1 MKRITIPMPK
11 KVAIALQ
18 ISFIYFILGVL
29 WILTSDRLAVI
40 FSQWVP
46 LEKLQTYKGI
56 FYILISAIVV
66 YLLVHQ
72 SYKKLRL
79 REREYYSL
87 VQDQSDMIIRWQPQG
102 NCLFAN
108 NAFLSFFNLK
118 YSEMLGKDI
127 EEVYP
132 YENNLDKDQFYSQF
146 SQENPILKH
155 ESVIQMPDNKSKHI
169 EWTIHA
175 FFNHDGRL
183 TELQSVGRDIT
194 EHKKTQYLLKKSEEQ
209 LELALEGGSIGL
221 WDYFPKSDRMEVNYR
236 LISLLGYKEEE
247 IKDSFQ
253 FWISMIHPDDL
264 DGTMNCLTSHIK
276 GEIPSFDVLHRVR
289 HKNGFW
295 LWVLSR
301 GKVLE
306 WNDKGEASRIC
317 GIIIDQTQSKE
328 QELQRCISEKLHREL
343 IENMSTAVVVC
354 KVAKEGTEFII
365 EELNP
370 AAEKSA
376 QLDFAEVKGRS
387 IVEVLPGLI
396 PMGIYH
402 VLQEVNSTGIPQKVI
417 NSKYV
422 DDRLSLIIDY
432 YAFKLQSGEIVVV
445 YEDITEWMHSKEEIK
460 KLNRDL
466 EKRVQERTIQLESTN
481 QELQSFAYSVS
492 HDLRAP
498 LRAIIGFSEA
508 VIEDYAALLPES
520 GVGYLNRVAS
530 EGKRMSLLIDDL
542 LKLSRMN
549 RHDIQFQSCNLSE
562 IVQVAVERI
571 NGYYRE
577 KMPDIERIINIQEN
591 VVAKADLNLLTQAI
605 ENIVDNAF
613 KFTSKNPIPWISF
626 SCSIKDDR
634 RIYCF
639 EDNGVGFDM
648 HYSDKVFSPFQ
659 RLHSVK
665 EFEGSGIGLSI
676 VKRVIVKHG
685 GRIWCESEIGK
696 GTKIFFTLGDFD
708 F

>member
-1 MKRITIPMPK
+1 
-11 KVAIALQ
+11 
-18 ISFIYFILGVL
+18 
-29 WILTSDRLAVI
+29 
-40 FSQWVP
+40 
-46 LEKLQTYKGI
+46 
-56 FYILISAIVV
+56 
-66 YLLVHQ
+66 
-72 SYKKLRL
+72 
-79 REREYYSL
+79 
-87 VQDQSDMIIRWQPQG
+87 
-102 NCLFAN
+102 
-108 NAFLSFFNLK
+108 
-118 YSEMLGKDI
+118 
-127 EEVYP
+127 
-132 YENNLDKDQFYSQF
+132 
-146 SQENPILKH
+146 
-155 ESVIQMPDNKSKHI
+155 
-169 EWTIHA
+169 
-175 FFNHDGRL
+175 
-183 TELQSVGRDIT
+183 
-194 EHKKTQYLLKKSEEQ
+194 
-209 LELALEGGSIGL
+209 
-221 WDYFPKSDRMEVNYR
+221 
-236 LISLLGYKEEE
+236 
-247 IKDSFQ
+247 
-253 FWISMIHPDDL
+253 
-264 DGTMNCLTSHIK
+264 
-276 GEIPSFDVLHRVR
+276 
-289 HKNGFW
+289 
-295 LWVLSR
+295 
-301 GKVLE
+301 
-306 WNDKGEASRIC
+306 
-317 GIIIDQTQSKE
+317 
-328 QELQRCISEKLHREL
+328 
-343 IENMSTAVVVC
+343 
-354 KVAKEGTEFII
+354 
-365 EELNP
+365 
-370 AAEKSA
+370 
-376 QLDFAEVKGRS
+376 
-387 IVEVLPGLI
+387 
-396 PMGIYH
+396 
-402 VLQEVNSTGIPQKVI
+402 
-417 NSKYV
+417 
-422 DDRLSLIIDY
+422 
-432 YAFKLQSGEIVVV
+432 
-445 YEDITEWMHSKEEIK
+445 
-460 KLNRDL
+460 
-466 EKRVQERTIQLESTN
+466 LESTN